1 MKDFYSGFSPSNAI
15 FFIFSLSVVR
25 IYFTFAWVKTHN
37 SIIILYMEVIAKQK
51 HQISTKGK
59 DLHWIDG
66 AFTADNL
73 IDAYLKGHRD
83 GCKMV
88 VDLQSIFGLIK
99 RSSAA
104 ISDFYNHSLKENG
117 CYSVF
122 MKIQDKTYFI
132 AAIDKDVYF
141 DENKSR
147 EIYACAINIMQ
158 ENPDISISIMPCED
172 NESINRVSLKADN
185 YIELVN

>member
-1 MKDFYSGFSPSNAI
+1 
-15 FFIFSLSVVR
+15 
-25 IYFTFAWVKTHN
+25 
-37 SIIILYMEVIAKQK
+37 MEVIAKQK

-141 DENKSR
+141 DENKRKISGAESLITIIDLIDKWLGKKIENEDTDFER
-147 EIYACAINIMQ
+147 LKNCVRIAFLKKVEIDSN
-158 ENPDISISIMPCED
+158 
-172 NESINRVSLKADN
+172 VL
-185 YIELVN
+185 L